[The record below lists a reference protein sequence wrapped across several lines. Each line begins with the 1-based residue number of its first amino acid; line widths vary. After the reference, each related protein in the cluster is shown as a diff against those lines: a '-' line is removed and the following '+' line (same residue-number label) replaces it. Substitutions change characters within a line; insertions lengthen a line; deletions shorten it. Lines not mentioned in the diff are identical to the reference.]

1 MRLSCTQL
9 TSPESLSRLG
19 SVPGGQAR
27 EDPAGPQR
35 ILPESLSRIVSLSD
49 GQEKGSGCTTAGT
62 SRWSAEQPLRQL
74 RLSPVYATIRQK
86 AFSRS
91 DEPLT
96 PRSRSGSRQQPPQ
109 SACWRQNAAT
119 ISDLE
124 IRHWVLC
131 GHLTFGN
138 VAAGGRRSRMREHG
152 GEGQEEAESD
162 ERPHSEGLVD
172 MT

>member
-1 MRLSCTQL
+1 M
-9 TSPESLSRLG
+9 
-19 SVPGGQAR
+19 PGGQAR

-35 ILPESLSRIVSLSD
+35 TAPESLSRIVSLSG
-49 GQEKGSGCTTAGT
+49 GQEERSCGCTAAGT
-62 SRWSAEQPLRQL
+62 LLSRWSAGQPLRQL
-74 RLSPVYATIRQK
+74 RKSLDYAIVRQK

-131 GHLTFGN
+131 GRLTFGN

-152 GEGQEEAESD
+152 GKGQEEAESD
-162 ERPHSEGLVD
+162 ERPHLEGLVD